1 MNCTANLKGVIL
13 EILQVFKCIFFL
25 SNIEGQHLQIF
36 VFNQGYKMKPEDFCF
51 PHITRAFSDINA
63 FRTAYTVSCLVAIP
77 FLLTSIVG
85 NFTMLF
91 CLWKCRSLH
100 PPFKALLRG
109 LVLSDLG
116 VGSIV
121 QPLFLASNY
130 MALTGNMSYFCV
142 INVVYN
148 TIGYFLAAVSFVTTT
163 SIALD
168 RFFAIQLRIRY
179 RQFATLRKT
188 YSLVAFIWV
197 LCAFLSSVWIWN
209 VALHR
214 LFRDTLLISCIT
226 IACVSY
232 IRVFM
237 LVRQCQ
243 VGLNANQVQGNGA
256 FHLGRYKKTVASTV
270 YVFGFLLLCYMP
282 YLCLSVAA
290 QRFEQNTTLSL
301 SVHIALVLVLANSS
315 FNPALY
321 CWRIPE
327 IRQIAKESFGK
338 LFCEIL

>member
-1 MNCTANLKGVIL
+1 
-13 EILQVFKCIFFL
+13 
-25 SNIEGQHLQIF
+25 
-36 VFNQGYKMKPEDFCF
+36 MKPEDFCF
-51 PHITRAFSDINA
+51 PHIKKAFNDVDA
-63 FRTAYTVSCLVAIP
+63 FRTAYTVSCLVTIP

-85 NFTMLF
+85 NFIMLF

-100 PPFKALLRG
+100 PPFKALLRN

-116 VGSIV
+116 VGLVV
-121 QPLFLASNY
+121 QPLFLASSY
-130 MALTGNMSYFCV
+130 IALTKNMNSFCV
-142 INVVYN
+142 IQVVYN
-148 TIGYFLAAVSFVTTT
+148 TIGYFIAAVSFVTTT

-188 YSLVAFIWV
+188 FTLLAFIWV
-197 LCAFLSSVWIWN
+197 LCAFLSTVWIWN
-209 VALHR
+209 IALHR
-214 LFRDTLLISCIT
+214 IFRNTLLISCIT

-243 VGLNANQVQGNGA
+243 VGLNANQVQGNAA
-256 FHLGRYKKTVASTV
+256 FHLGRYKKTVTSTI
-270 YVFGFLLLCYMP
+270 YVFVFLLLCYTP
-282 YLCLSVAA
+282 YLCFSVAA
-290 QRFEQNTTLSL
+290 RRSEQNATLSL
-301 SVHIALVLVLANSS
+301 WVHISLVFVFANSS

-327 IRQIAKESFGK
+327 VRQIARETFGK
-338 LFCEIL
+338 LFCKI

>member
-1 MNCTANLKGVIL
+1 
-13 EILQVFKCIFFL
+13 
-25 SNIEGQHLQIF
+25 
-36 VFNQGYKMKPEDFCF
+36 MKPEEFCF
-51 PHITRAFSDINA
+51 PHIIQTFSDVNA
-63 FRTAYTVSCLVAIP
+63 FRTAYAVSCLASIP
-77 FLLTSIVG
+77 FLVASIVG
-85 NFTMLF
+85 NLIMVF

-100 PPFKALLRG
+100 PPFKALLRS

-116 VGSIV
+116 VGLVV
-121 QPLFLASNY
+121 QPLFLASHF
-130 MALTGNMSYFCV
+130 MALTENTSYFCV
-142 INVVYN
+142 IQVVYN
-148 TIGYFLAAVSFVTTT
+148 TVGYFIAGVSFVTTT

-179 RQFATLRKT
+179 RQFATLRKAFAL
-188 YSLVAFIWV
+188 LVFIWL

-209 VALHR
+209 VALHII
-214 LFRDTLLISCIT
+214 LRDTLLISCIT

-243 VGLNANQVQGNGA
+243 VGLNANQVQGNA
-256 FHLGRYKKTVASTV
+256 RFHLGRYKSTV
-270 YVFGFLLLCYMP
+270 TSTIYVFGFLLLCYMP

-290 QRFEQNTTLSL
+290 RRSEQNTTLSL
-301 SVHIALVLVLANSS
+301 WVHLALVLVYANSS

-327 IRQIAKESFGK
+327 IRQIARETFGK
-338 LFCEIL
+338 FFCKI

>member
-1 MNCTANLKGVIL
+1 
-13 EILQVFKCIFFL
+13 
-25 SNIEGQHLQIF
+25 
-36 VFNQGYKMKPEDFCF
+36 MKPEDFCF
-51 PHITRAFSDINA
+51 SHITQTFSDVNA
-63 FRTAYTVSCLVAIP
+63 FRTAYTVSCLACIP

-85 NFTMLF
+85 NFIMVF

-100 PPFKALLRG
+100 PPFKALLRS

-116 VGSIV
+116 VGLVV
-121 QPLFLASNY
+121 QPLFLACHFT
-130 MALTGNMSYFCV
+130 ALTENMSYFCV
-142 INVVYN
+142 IQVVYN
-148 TIGYFLAAVSFVTTT
+148 TVGYFIAGVSFVTTT

-168 RFFAIQLRIRY
+168 RFFAIQMRIRY

-188 YSLVAFIWV
+188 HALLVFIWV

-214 LFRDTLLISCIT
+214 IFRDTLLISCIT

-243 VGLNANQVQGNGA
+243 VGLNANQVQRNA
-256 FHLGRYKKTVASTV
+256 IFHLGRYKNTVTSTI

-282 YLCLSVAA
+282 FLCLSVAA
-290 QRFEQNTTLSL
+290 RRSEQNTVLSL
-301 SVHIALVLVLANSS
+301 WTHIALVLVYANSS

-327 IRQIAKESFGK
+327 IRQIARETFGK
-338 LFCEIL
+338 LFCKT

>member
-1 MNCTANLKGVIL
+1 
-13 EILQVFKCIFFL
+13 
-25 SNIEGQHLQIF
+25 
-36 VFNQGYKMKPEDFCF
+36 MKPEDFCF
-51 PHITRAFSDINA
+51 PHIKKTFNDVDA
-63 FRTAYTVSCLVAIP
+63 FRTAYTVSCLVTIP

-85 NFTMLF
+85 NFIMLF

-100 PPFKALLRG
+100 PPFKALLRN

-116 VGSIV
+116 VGLVV

-130 MALTGNMSYFCV
+130 IALTKNMNSFCV
-142 INVVYN
+142 IQVVYN
-148 TIGYFLAAVSFVTTT
+148 TIGYFIAAVSFVTTT

-188 YSLVAFIWV
+188 FTLLAFIWV
-197 LCAFLSSVWIWN
+197 LCAFLSTVWIWN
-209 VALHR
+209 IALYR
-214 LFRDTLLISCIT
+214 IFRNTLLISCIT

-243 VGLNANQVQGNGA
+243 VGLNANQIQGNAA
-256 FHLGRYKKTVASTV
+256 FHLGRYKKTVTSTI
-270 YVFGFLLLCYMP
+270 YVFVFLLLCYTP

-290 QRFEQNTTLSL
+290 RRSEQNATLSL
-301 SVHIALVLVLANSS
+301 WVHISLVFVFANSS

-327 IRQIAKESFGK
+327 VRQIARETFGK
-338 LFCEIL
+338 LFCKI